1 MEIMYVVPTLW
12 GYCKIKLVTIQI
24 ALRTALDMYLVN
36 TKFLLF
42 SFILVNRMTEAEWSF
57 GIM

>member
-1 MEIMYVVPTLW
+1 MYVVPTLW